1 MMTSWRYTRR
11 KTASGP
17 RTRVKVRRLSDGR
30 EQVRKVG
37 VRNYTDKGAI
47 HAGYKHTHRKG
58 YYNATEGANQPSHRL
73 KGYRKLRPKKYT
85 KSLHGLVWHRSPKT
99 HRYIRRTFPSGM
111 F

>member
-47 HAGYKHTHRKG
+47 HAGYKNTHRKG

-73 KGYRKLRPKKYT
+73 KGYRKLKPKRRAL
-85 KSLHGLVWHRSPKT
+85 SRSKAYSMNPLF
-99 HRYIRRTFPSGM
+99 RTWASHPRF
-111 F
+111 